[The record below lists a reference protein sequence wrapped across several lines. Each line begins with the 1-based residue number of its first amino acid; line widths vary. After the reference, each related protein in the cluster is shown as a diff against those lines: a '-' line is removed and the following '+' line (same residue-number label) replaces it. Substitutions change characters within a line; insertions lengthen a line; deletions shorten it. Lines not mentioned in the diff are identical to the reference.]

1 MAHVNNFSYGV
12 LNPILAYLASC
23 AGCFLGLRC
32 TTRAR
37 ASGGRSRAGWLVLAA
52 LAIATTGIWVM
63 HFIAML
69 GFTISGQV
77 IRYSVP
83 VTIASMLI
91 AVLVVGIGVFIVGFS
106 KEGIRPLLLGGLII
120 GCGVASMH
128 YLGMAAVR
136 IPDSLRYN
144 PLLVVASV
152 VIAVVAGI
160 AALWAALRLDT
171 VGSTLIASLIMG
183 VAVSGMHYTGMVAL
197 QIRPSPG
204 TSVSGWAT
212 ASAMGFLLPLIVGLS
227 TIGFIFSAVIALSP
241 SAAEMCAEAELM
253 EKISSRA
260 NFDPLALSAR
270 RPAGPARPVP
280 QPDSLFT
287 DHRRGRRAAGPDPGP
302 GPAGSPAAEPQ
313 LP

>member
-1 MAHVNNFSYGV
+1 MV
-12 LNPILAYLASC
+12 
-23 AGCFLGLRC
+23 
-32 TTRAR
+32 
-37 ASGGRSRAGWLVLAA
+37 
-52 LAIATTGIWVM
+52 
-63 HFIAML
+63 
-69 GFTISGQV
+69 
-77 IRYSVP
+77 
-83 VTIASMLI
+83 
-91 AVLVVGIGVFIVGFS
+91 AV
-106 KEGIRPLLLGGLII
+106 
-120 GCGVASMH
+120 
-128 YLGMAAVR
+128 
-136 IPDSLRYN
+136 SLKKK
-144 PLLVVASV
+144 
-152 VIAVVAGI
+152 
-160 AALWAALRLDT
+160 AALRLDT